1 VKALGASRRRLL
13 GIVLVQTGALALT
26 GGVVGLG
33 LFLLVQAAVGYNPAR
48 GDQVSIVETPFQ
60 PAPSNAQGTGGTAAT
75 TPAALEN
82 QTRLPA
88 VLPAVEIA
96 AAAAIIIA
104 LIAFVLRP
112 LLSRPAAPPAIAQAR
127 GAAAAGATALP
138 APALSAEAAA
148 PAASI
153 RRVAE
158 VVKTNAS
165 ESAVILK
172 DWIRKAS

>member
-1 VKALGASRRRLL
+1 VRNEVRE
-13 GIVLVQTGALALT
+13 I
-26 GGVVGLG
+26 GGVKRLSVAVALNAAAAPREPAE
-33 LFLLVQAAVGYNPAR
+33 LSRIASLVQAAVGYNPAR

-60 PAPSNAQGTGGTAAT
+60 PAQSNAQGTGGTAAT
-75 TPAALEN
+75 TPAAPESE
-82 QTRLPA
+82 TRLPA
-88 VLPAVEIA
+88 GEIA

-112 LLSRPAAPPAIAQAR
+112 LLTGPVAPPANAQAR
-127 GAAAAGATALP
+127 GAAAASATALP